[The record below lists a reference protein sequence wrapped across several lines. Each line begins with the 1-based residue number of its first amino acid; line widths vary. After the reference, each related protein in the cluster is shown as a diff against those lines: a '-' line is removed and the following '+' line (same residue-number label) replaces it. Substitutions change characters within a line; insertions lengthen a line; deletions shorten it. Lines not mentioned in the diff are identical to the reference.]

1 VPETTVETI
10 NTLLES
16 ALEMSDDPEVNYKIR
31 TALQLL
37 YVGREEHEQLA
48 EALETADVDDD
59 LRETLTDLGYLE

>member
-10 NTLLES
+10 DTLLES

-37 YVGREEHEQLA
+37 YVGREEHEKLT
-48 EALETADVDDD
+48 EALDTADLDDD
-59 LRETLTDLGYLE
+59 LRSTLADLGYLE